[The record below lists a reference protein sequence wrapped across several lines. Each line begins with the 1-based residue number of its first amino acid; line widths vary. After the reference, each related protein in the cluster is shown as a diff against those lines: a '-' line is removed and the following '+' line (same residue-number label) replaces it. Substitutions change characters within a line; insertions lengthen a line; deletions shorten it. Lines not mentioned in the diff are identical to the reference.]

1 MGGRENGFTLVEL
14 TSAMVGGTILVIAF
28 VSILVFSN
36 KQASYANRRVALLE
50 DITMLDT
57 YLRDKLV
64 NTVGDSLRI
73 YTDAAAEQNGSPSD
87 SGSILVTK
95 DISNNQYRLAPLNQQ
110 LDWQINSLS
119 YKPVD
124 AELFNLNFKK
134 VNPSFGK
141 RGNSSITI
149 LKESDTLTARWT
161 FAFRN

>member
-28 VSILVFSN
+28 ASILVFSN
-36 KQASYANRRVALLE
+36 NQASYANRRVALQE
-50 DITMLDT
+50 DMIMLDT
-57 YLRDKLV
+57 YLREKLV
-64 NTVGDSLRI
+64 STIGDSLRI
-73 YTDAAAEQNGSPSD
+73 YTDAVAEQNGSPSD

-110 LDWQINSLS
+110 LDWKINSLS

-124 AELFNLNFKK
+124 AKLFYLNFKK
-134 VNPSFGK
+134 VNSSFGK
-141 RGNSSITI
+141 RVDISMTI
-149 LKESDTLTARWT
+149 SEEDDTLTSEWT